1 MPEESGVRVF
11 KQGDHKVR
19 VYALAA
25 DLRVTRK
32 EVLAAA
38 KRLGI
43 SAQSHASSITRA
55 EADQIKRHF
64 KQQLKELGSERCH
77 WSDR

>member
-19 VYALAA
+19 VYDLAA

-43 SAQSHASSITRA
+43 SAQSHANQWYLSRAAIQIQRLCPKRTVVSS
-55 EADQIKRHF
+55 
-64 KQQLKELGSERCH
+64 LV
-77 WSDR
+77 

>member
-19 VYALAA
+19 VYALEA

-43 SAQSHASSITRA
+43 SAQSHANQGHLSRAAIQIQRLCSKRKVVSSLA
-55 EADQIKRHF
+55 
-64 KQQLKELGSERCH
+64 
-77 WSDR
+77 